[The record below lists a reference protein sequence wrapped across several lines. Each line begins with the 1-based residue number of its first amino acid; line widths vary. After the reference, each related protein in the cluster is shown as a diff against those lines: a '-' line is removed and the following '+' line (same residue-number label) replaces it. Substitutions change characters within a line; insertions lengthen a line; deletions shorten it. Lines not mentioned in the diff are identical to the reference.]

1 MIKALKYD
9 PYLQTEDFIA
19 WLEAYAL
26 EGWFIKGLN
35 QDNLWVKFKRSESK
49 RVHYSVFA
57 IENSK
62 LFNRTE
68 FLEIAKAQGWDVVG
82 DQTYLRELYLFI
94 SHDENPI
101 PLETDPIE
109 LEHKNRKLKRYALW
123 SIGLSIVVIMI
134 YLIPRNVG
142 YGYDQNQRWFTL
154 MPVIAYTYLALLHL
168 VQALR
173 TAYSTNASEKKRF
186 QISRTV
192 KMIRFSMVT
201 GFLMVLALVLMGFFH
216 NSQTEIDENLLVEW
230 EMPAQAELV
239 HSSYT
244 QSLFSVIPNETAMMT
259 IVEEGKLTR
268 SIYQSKQNH
277 ILLSDIDFRKIV
289 DKELDWFRYD
299 PILKY
304 EVIDGNFL
312 ERVQLKS
319 NSGMEYLSYIKRG
332 NTILSL
338 HTINLSLEEH
348 QALLVKMEVEA

>member
-26 EGWFIKGLN
+26 EGWFIVGLN
-35 QDNLWVKFKRSESK
+35 QDNLWVKFKRSEPK

-57 IENSK
+57 IENTK

-82 DQTYLRELYLFI
+82 SQTYLRELYLFI
-94 SHDENPI
+94 SHEDNPI

-109 LEHKNRKLKRYALW
+109 LEHKNRKLNRYALW
-123 SIGLSIVVIMI
+123 SIGLSIVVIII
-134 YLIPRNVG
+134 YLFPRNVG
-142 YGYDQNQRWFTL
+142 YDQNQKWVTL
-154 MPVIAYTYLALLHL
+154 MPVIAYTYLAMLHL

-173 TAYSTNASEKKRF
+173 TAYSTHASEKKRI
-186 QISRTV
+186 QISRAV
-192 KMIRFSMVT
+192 KMIRFSMVN
-201 GFLMVLALVLMGFFH
+201 GFLMVLALVMVVFFH
-216 NSQTEIDENLLVEW
+216 ASQMDVDENLLVDW
-230 EMPAQAELV
+230 ELPTQAELV

-244 QSLFSVIPNETAMMT
+244 QSLFSLMPNKTAMMT
-259 IVEEGKLTR
+259 IVEEGQLTR
-268 SIYQSKQNH
+268 SIYQAKQNY
-277 ILLSDIDFRKIV
+277 ILLSSVDFHEFI

-299 PILKY
+299 PILKF
-304 EVIDGNFL
+304 EMIDANSL
-312 ERVQLKS
+312 ERVLLKS
-319 NSGMEYLSYIKRG
+319 NNGMEYLSYIKRG

-348 QALLVKMEVEA
+348 QALLDKMEVVA